1 MGSAVK
7 LVVLYCLAEV
17 AGSAVLLQPV
27 KEVELVVLQR
37 LAEVAEQVGSQRS
50 AEEAG
55 LTGLVV
61 VAGSLAGQS
70 WTPRSPYC
78 ILEGIPD

>member
-1 MGSAVK
+1 MGSAVE
-7 LVVLYCLAEV
+7 LAVLYCLAEV

-27 KEVELVVLQR
+27 KEVELDVLQR
-37 LAEVAEQVGSQRS
+37 LAEVAEQVVSQHS

-61 VAGSLAGQS
+61 VAGPLAG
-70 WTPRSPYC
+70 
-78 ILEGIPD
+78 